1 MKRLL
6 FICLILTIA
15 TTIFAFD
22 ELWEQAAEL
31 QRNSIGRVPGK
42 TTMTTKFPMGQGEI
56 EIVISHKPDENGKIK
71 MELISTEVK
80 GMEDEELKAKVLEGM
95 TSQLKAGFA
104 KADSLIDAKESVGES
119 ILDDEENIFLET
131 DKKKLTV
138 KRTKETKGIN
148 RNPCVAYDVTYSP
161 TGKRVDSQFGK
172 VWLNSN
178 TGAPV
183 LVELQVPNAS
193 IEIKRTDVKRY
204 YKYDKNSNTN
214 VVDSE
219 ITTVEVEYGGMVIKQ
234 EATEKYGDFWTKQ

>member
-1 MKRLL
+1 MKGYHKMKRFILL
-6 FICLILTIA
+6 CLILAIV

-22 ELWEQAAEL
+22 DLWQQAAEI
-31 QRNSIGRVPGK
+31 QRNSKGRVPGK
-42 TTMTTKFPMGQGEI
+42 TTITQKFPMGQGELVVVLAHTMG
-56 EIVISHKPDENGKIK
+56 EDGKIVN
-71 MELISTEVK
+71 EVLSTSINGTDVD
-80 GMEDEELKAKVLEGM
+80 DEMKSDLAKVREAITEQL
-95 TSQLKAGFA
+95 SQST
-104 KADSLIDAKESVGES
+104 DE
-119 ILDDEENIFLET
+119 DDDKDDLFLET

-193 IEIKRTDVKRY
+193 IEIKRTDMKSY
-204 YKYDKNSNTN
+204 YKFDKNTNTN
-214 VVDSE
+214 IVDSVN
-219 ITTVEVEYGGMVIKQ
+219 TVVEVEMMNMSFKQ
-234 EATEKYGDFWTKQ
+234 ELVMKFSDYWTKP